1 MFGIHCYSSTVCQGV
16 KTAPW
21 RHQQNN
27 LHHFLQQIR
36 AYLLSCL
43 FLGPHCRNLPQEPPP
58 MSQYIPPRLSYARWA
73 WGREVPPLDC
83 CVAPLPWRPQPPRRT
98 TWQRRT
104 TSSRSVFNLSRARS
118 LPRCSLD
125 VASSPCFHALV
136 CSLLPAT
143 NQFNITTDL
152 TSSLFSEPLQLVS
165 HIGGI

>member
-118 LPRCSLD
+118 LLAGRRVEPLLSRT
-125 VASSPCFHALV
+125 
-136 CSLLPAT
+136 SLLAAT